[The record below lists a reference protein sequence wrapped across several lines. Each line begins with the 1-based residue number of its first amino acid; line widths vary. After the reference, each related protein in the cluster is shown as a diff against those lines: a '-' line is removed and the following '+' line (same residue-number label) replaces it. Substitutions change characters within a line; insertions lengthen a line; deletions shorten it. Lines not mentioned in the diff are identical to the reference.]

1 MTSSSAT
8 ISKPADRREALAGKV
23 AGVMIRGT
31 NSVGQVNDTLSDTQ
45 QSLNEVAVV
54 SANKKAT
61 ARAYPLIGWE
71 TYKKYLEQQATLNEG
86 TTGKVI
92 VAFKI
97 DAAGNPV
104 QIRIVKSINDAI
116 NNRAIILVLGGS
128 RWVRG
133 GKDVNKE
140 IRLKIKFH

>member
-1 MTSSSAT
+1 
-8 ISKPADRREALAGKV
+8 
-23 AGVMIRGT
+23 
-31 NSVGQVNDTLSDTQ
+31 
-45 QSLNEVAVV
+45 
-54 SANKKAT
+54 
-61 ARAYPLIGWE
+61 LIGWE